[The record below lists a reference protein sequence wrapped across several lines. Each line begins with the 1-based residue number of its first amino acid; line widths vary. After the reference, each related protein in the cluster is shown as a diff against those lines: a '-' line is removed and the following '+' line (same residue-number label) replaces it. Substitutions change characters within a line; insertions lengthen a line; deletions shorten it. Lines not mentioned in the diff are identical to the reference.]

1 MQWSIQRIPHH
12 CTYLTMNKKRL
23 LQMQFNIKVRT
34 TIAWQKAQHQKYS
47 STTIAYW
54 KTHIVF
60 AYLTSGALWSSF
72 GSLQSSSLLFFAPK
86 DDDDVL
92 PFLLSVNS
100 FLENPMHLPWVCC
113 CSTGILKDPH
123 FYQPHLTVDAPL
135 DYTPHATD
143 TSIMT
148 RLKKQA

>member
-1 MQWSIQRIPHH
+1 
-12 CTYLTMNKKRL
+12 L
-23 LQMQFNIKVRT
+23 
-34 TIAWQKAQHQKYS
+34 S
-47 STTIAYW
+47 S
-54 KTHIVF
+54 V
-60 AYLTSGALWSSF
+60 LVL
-72 GSLQSSSLLFFAPK
+72 FAPN

-92 PFLLSVNS
+92 SFLLSVNS

-135 DYTPHATD
+135 DHTPHATD

-148 RLKKQA
+148 R